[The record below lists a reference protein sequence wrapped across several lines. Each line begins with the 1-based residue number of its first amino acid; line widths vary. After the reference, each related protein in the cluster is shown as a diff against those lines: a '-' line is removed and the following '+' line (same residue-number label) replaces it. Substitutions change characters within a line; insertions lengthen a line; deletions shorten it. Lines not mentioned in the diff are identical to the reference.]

1 VSKPAFPK
9 CQGIVPDV
17 PKGVPDVSKLR
28 CKAIVFESIWLTPSQ
43 NSFKPI
49 PFLSTDSVFV
59 TVCRQ
64 TPQSD
69 SSLRER
75 FGEGTEKKK
84 RKDAGAT
91 GPCTP

>member
-1 VSKPAFPK
+1 MAAFPK
-9 CQGIVPDV
+9 YQGIVPDV
-17 PKGVPDVSKLR
+17 PKAVPDVSKLR
-28 CKAIVFESIWLTPSQ
+28 CAAVVFESIWPSLAQ

-49 PFLSTDSVFV
+49 PFLSIDSVFA

-75 FGEGTEKKK
+75 FGVGMK
-84 RKDAGAT
+84 RKKMKGAGAT